1 MPGQEMYAHLIIH
14 LLLMVLFLTFSK
26 RDFMDLICSKLQKKT
41 KVAQTA
47 NSDEA
52 SENYSKMWKFSVPNI
67 ELGRLYWGAL
77 RRASVA
83 NWNIE
88 TYNSKLIF
96 EIFDINLHNWT
107 HQVFSNL
114 NLDSRTLEKY
124 WVALCHTTVI
134 IEPCCGWHIES
145 SLVNREYIEYSGQSL
160 RVLILRWSL
169 QCTSM

>member
-1 MPGQEMYAHLIIH
+1 MPGQEMHAHLIIL
-14 LLLMVLFLTFSK
+14 LLLMGAFLTFSK
-26 RDFMDLICSKLQKKT
+26 RDFMGLICSKLQKIT
-41 KVAQTA
+41 KIAQTS

-52 SENYSKMWKFSVPNI
+52 SENYSKMWKWSVPHI
-67 ELGRLYWGAL
+67 ELVRLYWGAL

-124 WVALCHTTVI
+124 WVVLCHTTVI
-134 IEPCCGWHIES
+134 IEPCLWVVHRKQFS
-145 SLVNREYIEYSGQSL
+145 
-160 RVLILRWSL
+160 
-169 QCTSM
+169 